1 AVIAQGEHVLL
12 AVGREQTRLDEL
24 LSAVP
29 AKAMLPAVAVAW
41 ALGFTP
47 EKIRTVLL
55 AAAGHL
61 PEPHLAVARL
71 AEPAL

>member
-1 AVIAQGEHVLL
+1 
-12 AVGREQTRLDEL
+12 
-24 LSAVP
+24 
-29 AKAMLPAVAVAW
+29 
-41 ALGFTP
+41 LGFTP